1 MLLRYIRKISPL
13 FLLLLLLAFCLSA
26 PRAPQTLLE
35 ALSLTPEAVQS
46 VYLSYGKYRV
56 PLRKADQS
64 ELLAIFAAAQRR
76 PQREEAQGWRPS
88 DYTVH
93 LVTDRQT
100 YDLTLYWFTGRNEQ
114 YAYAD
119 RRFDA
124 EWQGHYY
131 SFEQPQERY
140 WNEDVVTATFQQ
152 AAAASGLGERW
163 ELDGYAG
170 RLTLIDQGPLAG
182 LDALT
187 STPEAIMDQADVV
200 LTADFTGEYRCNDR
214 GWRVPLFKVAEVW
227 KAAAALPKAILLQS
241 SLPYGETV
249 REGKTYILYPPAEAP
264 AFREGERVLLCLLD
278 TAEGYYL
285 VNPVCGSARLWG
297 STTFPRYNTQVHPFY
312 GQSVEAL
319 RAYVS

>member
-1 MLLRYIRKISPL
+1 MLLRYIRKIPPL

-26 PRAPQTLLE
+26 PSAPQTLLE

-56 PLRKADQS
+56 PLREADQS

-140 WNEDVVTATFQQ
+140 WNEDVVAAKFQQ

-182 LDALT
+182 LDTLT

-214 GWRVPLFKVAEVW
+214 GWRVPLFRWPKSGRRPRRCRRQFCCSLLFRMA
-227 KAAAALPKAILLQS
+227 KPCATARRIFCIRLPRRLL
-241 SLPYGETV
+241 
-249 REGKTYILYPPAEAP
+249 
-264 AFREGERVLLCLLD
+264 F
-278 TAEGYYL
+278 
-285 VNPVCGSARLWG
+285 ARASG
-297 STTFPRYNTQVHPFY
+297 CFY
-312 GQSVEAL
+312 AS
-319 RAYVS
+319 